1 MFTTAQKAIID
12 TGKYSQAFN
21 VKITNLKGGNSIY
34 WTTLPFDYVDGA
46 ITYVAENFLL
56 DITNL
61 TTTSGA
67 KDNPTDITIAGTT
80 SMMAAFDKCLG
91 AQIEIQIG
99 IYSTLD
105 TIYFNPVFYGTV
117 TKYGIKRGI
126 SNVNVALEV
135 KDKISSLEMTNSRI
149 LTKEDQLRR
158 VTGDQCLRYMGES
171 TTAIFWGKE

>member
-12 TGKYSQAFN
+12 TGKYAKAFN
-21 VKITNLKGGNSIY
+21 VKFTNLKGGNSIY
-34 WTTLPFDYVDGA
+34 WTTLPFDYVDGG
-46 ITYVAENFLL
+46 ITYLAENFLM

-61 TTTSGA
+61 TTSSGA

-91 AQIEIQIG
+91 AQVEIQIG

-105 TIYFNPVFYGTV
+105 AIYFSSVFYGTV

-126 SNVNVALEV
+126 SNVSVALEV
-135 KDKISSLEMTNSRI
+135 KDKIGTLEMANSRI
-149 LTKEDQLRR
+149 LTKQDQLRR
-158 VTGDQCLRYMGES
+158 VPGDQCLRYMSES